1 MRAIIA
7 VMLGVQLLML
17 VAAAIAVLKAA
28 PAAAARRRPIWS
40 SLAVALLISAATSFQ
55 IADRHRPDPA
65 SELLQYGSG
74 VLMGM
79 ALLALLLALKERLGK
94 GEEA

>member
-1 MRAIIA
+1 MRAIVA

-17 VAAAIAVLKAA
+17 VAAAVAVLMPRPA
-28 PAAAARRRPIWS
+28 PDGRRRPIWS
-40 SLAVALLISAATSFQ
+40 SLAIALLISAATSFQ

-65 SELLQYGSG
+65 AELLQYGSG

-79 ALLALLLALKERLGK
+79 ALIALLLALRQRLGND
-94 GEEA
+94 GA